1 MNANEFL
8 KSVDLLENKE
18 FSKLK
23 ERFVQEENIRL
34 LHSGIGLCTEV
45 GEFQDLLKKKVM
57 YGKDIE
63 KSKLVDELGD
73 ILWYFGVACNVL
85 GVSMEEVM
93 EKNWKKL
100 STRYGDKLQ
109 FSENAAINK
118 NKEAE
123 WKAQES

>member
-1 MNANEFL
+1 MNPTEFL
-8 KSVDLLENKE
+8 KSVDTLENKQ
-18 FSKLK
+18 FDKLK

-34 LHSGIGLCTEV
+34 SHAAIGLCTEV
-45 GEFQDLLKKKVM
+45 GEFQDLLKKKLM
-57 YGKDIE
+57 YGKEIE

-85 GVSMEEVM
+85 GVSFEEIM

-100 STRYGDKLQ
+100 STRYGEKLQ

>member
-1 MNANEFL
+1 MNANDFL
-8 KSVDLLENKE
+8 KSVDLLENKQ
-18 FSKLK
+18 FDKLK
-23 ERFVQEENIRL
+23 ERFAQEENIRL

-57 YGKDIE
+57 YGKEIE

-73 ILWYFGVACNVL
+73 ILWYFGVACNIL
-85 GVSMEEVM
+85 EVSMEEIM

-118 NKEAE
+118 NKDAE